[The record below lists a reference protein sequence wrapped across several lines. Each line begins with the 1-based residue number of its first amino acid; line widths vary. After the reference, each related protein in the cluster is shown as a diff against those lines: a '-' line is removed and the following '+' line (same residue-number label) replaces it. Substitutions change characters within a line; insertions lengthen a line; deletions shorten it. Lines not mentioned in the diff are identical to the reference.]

1 MYAAMTKEAAQRSI
15 RTFYEAVKSLLRNF
29 IKRGFRFFL
38 LERGVIVIPAIDLKN
53 GKCVRLAQGD
63 FRRVTVYSEDPLE
76 IAERWRAQGAQRI
89 HVVDLDGSLA
99 GSPRNRA
106 VILEMVKAIPIP
118 VELGGGIRDMNTV
131 EYYMRHGVQWV
142 ILGTAALKNEAFV
155 QDACRQFSGRIIIG
169 IDARDGMVAVQGWTE
184 KTSETAADIARRY
197 ENHEPAAI
205 VYTDIQRDGMES
217 GVNIEATRI
226 LAEAVNIPIIA
237 SGGVAGMRD
246 IERVMYLEPAGVMGV
261 IVGKALYTGGLS
273 LEAAIDRTKQ

>member
-1 MYAAMTKEAAQRSI
+1 MMG
-15 RTFYEAVKSLLRNF
+15 
-29 IKRGFRFFL
+29 GFRFFL
-38 LERGVIVIPAIDLKN
+38 LERVVIVIPAIDLKD

-63 FRRVTVYSEDPLE
+63 FRRVTVYSEDPVE
-76 IAERWRAQGAQRI
+76 IAERWRTQGAQRI

-106 VILEMVKAIPIP
+106 VIVEIIKAIPIP

-131 EYYMRHGVQWV
+131 EYYIRQGVQWV
-142 ILGTAALKNEAFV
+142 ILGTAALRNETFV
-155 QDACRQFSGRIIIG
+155 KDACRQFSGRIIIG
-169 IDARDGMVAVQGWTE
+169 IDARDGRVAVQGWTE

-237 SGGVAGMRD
+237 SGGVAGMSD
-246 IERVMYLEPAGVMGV
+246 IEQVLKLETAGVMGV

-273 LEAAIDRTKQ
+273 LEAAIDRTKK